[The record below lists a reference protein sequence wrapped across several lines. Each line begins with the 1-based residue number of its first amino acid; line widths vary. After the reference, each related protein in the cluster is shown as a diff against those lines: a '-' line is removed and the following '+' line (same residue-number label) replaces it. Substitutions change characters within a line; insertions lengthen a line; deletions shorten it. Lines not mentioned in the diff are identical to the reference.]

1 MIASA
6 ARVHAPARGRSSV
19 PHRKQLIFVTAVAA
33 VGIGWLVASLPPEG
47 FYSGDSGLKLIA
59 ARNAITHP
67 RRPVAVDLP
76 TSGGRPLPYVDPML
90 RLHEGHGDIL
100 QSPVFPLI
108 SAPVIA
114 AFGLRGAYFLPAI
127 AFVALL
133 PLLDMIRRHATPD
146 TSFALLAWIAVA
158 ANPLFFYSLE
168 FWEHSVAVAFIAASV
183 AAAFVGGRLTP
194 GTGEDHRWGPALAGP
209 TAVWWLVASGALAAF
224 AALLRPEAVWAM
236 AGLGLVIGFAKDA
249 ARTFQVRD
257 MIAFGCGVATVIIP
271 FAIAN
276 VVHDGTL
283 LGPHASA
290 NLAPLTHDYLAGR
303 MQRLDA
309 WLRPQSLVAFAG
321 LLLVAAAWIAGIF
334 NVDIRVRQAVALA
347 GVVVIAAAAG
357 QRLLPRDSFWQV
369 FPLSLLALVP
379 TGQVPRAV
387 RRLDLIALVTLA
399 GIVMTATHDG
409 GAQWGARLLLVSAP
423 PLIVLTARGATKAMG
438 AGRWQVTR
446 VAFVLLT
453 LIAGLA
459 TSRAAYQ
466 ELRNTKREYSRLVQ
480 TTTSLTAP
488 GDIIVTNVWWFDQ
501 IAASLYG
508 SRVFL
513 YTADGASASSAL
525 DDLSRANVHRLEVAW
540 TSDADTA
547 LDDVV
552 RGSCFRI
559 VGIRDIPEHRL
570 RLASARCGAE

>member
-1 MIASA
+1 VIAAA
-6 ARVHAPARGRSSV
+6 ARVHAPTRGLLSL
-19 PHRKQLIFVTAVAA
+19 PHRKQLIVVTAIAA
-33 VGIGWLVASLPPEG
+33 VAIGWLVASLPPEG

-59 ARNAITHP
+59 ARNAIAHP
-67 RRPVAVDLP
+67 RRPIAIDLP
-76 TSGGRPLPYVDPML
+76 TSGGRLLPYVDPMV

-100 QSPVFPLI
+100 QSPLFPVI
-108 SAPVIA
+108 SAPAIA
-114 AFGLRGAYFLPAI
+114 AFGLRGAYVLPAL

-133 PLLDMIRRHATPD
+133 SLLDVIRRYSTPD
-146 TSFALLAWIAVA
+146 TSFALLAWMAVA

-168 FWEHSVAVAFIAASV
+168 FWEHSVAVSLVAGSL
-183 AAAFVGGRLTP
+183 AAALVGGWFGR
-194 GTGEDHRWGPALAGP
+194 G
-209 TAVWWLVASGALAAF
+209 WWLIASGALAGF
-224 AALLRPEAVWAM
+224 ATLLRPEAVWCM
-236 AGLGLVIGFAKDA
+236 AGLGLVIGFSKDVGVSKDA
-249 ARTFQVRD
+249 ARTFQVRE
-257 MIAFGCGVATVIIP
+257 MITFGCGVATVIIP

-290 NLAPLTHDYLAGR
+290 NLAPLTHDYLAAR
-303 MQRLDA
+303 VQRLDA
-309 WLRPQSLVAFAG
+309 WLRPQSLVVFAG

-334 NVDIRVRQAVALA
+334 NVDIRVRQAIALA

-369 FPLSLLALVP
+369 FPLSLLALIP
-379 TGQVPRAV
+379 TGALPRPAG
-387 RRLDLIALVTLA
+387 RLYAIALLTFA

-423 PLIVLTARGATKAMG
+423 PLMVLTARGATLAMG

-446 VAFVLLT
+446 VALVLLT
-453 LIAGLA
+453 LTAGLA
-459 TSRAAYQ
+459 TSRSAYQ
-466 ELRNTKREYSRLVQ
+466 ELRSTKREYARLVQ
-480 TTTSLTAP
+480 TTASLTAS

-525 DDLSRANVHRLEVAW
+525 DDLSKANVHRLELAW
-540 TSDADTA
+540 TSDAATA

-559 VGIRDIPEHRL
+559 VGVRDVPEHGL
-570 RLASARCGAE
+570 RLASALCGAE